1 MALIE
6 LELNF
11 FNFIQLCPFHYQR
24 VQMIQITVA
33 NQRTMIV
40 GTGKSSHCLKMT
52 IFVLWRHA
60 LWGSTLQKTSRRPK
74 IYLDCWVQIL
84 MRSFSKRRCTPRHR
98 HTATKF
104 STAYKTVFTEY
115 YILNGMELIGTVGGT
130 LGLMIGFSFMGSII
144 SITDWIITLYC
155 KVKISKKEAFMKR
168 QERTKVAPRR
178 ASV

>member
-1 MALIE
+1 MKTCIVREYTAK
-6 LELNF
+6 NF
-11 FNFIQLCPFHYQR
+11 KAPEDLSGLLSPNSNVFLFEAKMHPP
-24 VQMIQITVA
+24 
-33 NQRTMIV
+33 
-40 GTGKSSHCLKMT
+40 SSTHGNKVSM
-52 IFVLWRHA
+52 
-60 LWGSTLQKTSRRPK
+60 
-74 IYLDCWVQIL
+74 
-84 MRSFSKRRCTPRHR
+84 
-98 HTATKF
+98 
-104 STAYKTVFTEY
+104 AYKTVFTEY